1 MQAEHVDGV
10 FIETEGAANF
20 ALLEAMHQAGMN
32 IKAYLLDYVQPPDS
46 FQNSTAKPVC
56 GGLIPNSNAD

>member
-1 MQAEHVDGV
+1 
-10 FIETEGAANF
+10 
-20 ALLEAMHQAGMN
+20 MN
-32 IKAYLLDYVQPPDS
+32 IKAHLLDYVQPPDS

>member
-10 FIETEGAANF
+10 FIETEGRPTSPSSRRCI
-20 ALLEAMHQAGMN
+20 AGMN
-32 IKAYLLDYVQPPDS
+32 IKAHLLDYVQPPDS

-56 GGLIPNSNAD
+56 GGRIPNSNAD